1 MSMCLT
7 SNVTKDIIQNM
18 EKYGPYEIVKEEEF
32 DIENSNWLTI
42 KIKDSEYMIEL
53 KPAIARV
60 LQTSS
65 IDDNTGYPI
74 YVVLSTNLM
83 RVKKTNAQ

>member
-1 MSMCLT
+1 MCLT